1 MSVNNRKKYLS
12 DLLTGQLLNIS
23 ISFKKKM
30 ELLQFISAGHLT
42 RDLHKVSF
50 SLYVNEIVYLTV
62 NKKGRLY

>member
-1 MSVNNRKKYLS
+1 
-12 DLLTGQLLNIS
+12 
-23 ISFKKKM
+23 M

-50 SLYVNEIVYLTV
+50 SLHVNEIVYLTV